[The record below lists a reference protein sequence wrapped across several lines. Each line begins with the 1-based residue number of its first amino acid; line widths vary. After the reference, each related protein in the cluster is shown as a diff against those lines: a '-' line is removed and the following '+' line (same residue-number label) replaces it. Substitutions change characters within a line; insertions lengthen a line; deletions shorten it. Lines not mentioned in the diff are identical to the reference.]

1 MSSTFVTVQRTLIG
15 REGTG
20 EGRRAIP
27 EEAAIALTYNG
38 SSHAVMMATPADF
51 EDFAIGFS
59 LTEGIIETA
68 DEIEQ
73 FDVVEEANG
82 IELRMRLAASRA
94 ERLAARRRYL
104 AGPVGCGLC
113 GVDSLEDAMRALP
126 RVAATR
132 EPVSPD
138 TIFTALAAMDRAQ
151 VLNRET
157 HAVHAAAF
165 FTEAQGLVAVREDVG
180 RHNALDK
187 LVGALARA
195 EIAPRNGFVIVT
207 SRLSYDL
214 VQKVAM
220 VGMPILVAVSAPTA
234 LAVRAADASN
244 ITLVAVARRDSLE
257 VFTHAA
263 RIVQKAEAHVGC

>member
-1 MSSTFVTVQRTLIG
+1 MSPTFVTVQRTLIG
-15 REGTG
+15 RDGAG

-195 EIAPRNGFVIVT
+195 EIAPRDGFVIVT

-220 VGMPILVAVSAPTA
+220 VGVPILVAVSAPTA

-257 VFTHAA
+257 VFTHAT